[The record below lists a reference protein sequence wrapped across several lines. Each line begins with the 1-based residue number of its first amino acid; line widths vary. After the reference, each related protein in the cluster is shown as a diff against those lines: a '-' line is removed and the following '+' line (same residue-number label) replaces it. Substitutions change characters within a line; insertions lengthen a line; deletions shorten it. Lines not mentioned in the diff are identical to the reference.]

1 MASNTFTHFTGKTKR
16 VQTPKRKR
24 NQSKNEFTRTNTS
37 VHGGEIVD
45 DTGKMAIAAIILS
58 VLSILVNLLAS
69 EGFQEFLASLQ

>member
-1 MASNTFTHFTGKTKR
+1 MAFENGTMYAHG
-16 VQTPKRKR
+16 RKKLYAPNGSR
-24 NQSKNEFTRTNTS
+24 DGGVYQGDSSQDFRGE
-37 VHGGEIVD
+37 GEIVD